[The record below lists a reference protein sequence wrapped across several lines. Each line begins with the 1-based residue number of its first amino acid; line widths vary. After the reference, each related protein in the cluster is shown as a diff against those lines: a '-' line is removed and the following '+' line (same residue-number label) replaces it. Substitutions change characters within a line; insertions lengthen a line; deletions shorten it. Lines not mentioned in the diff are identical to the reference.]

1 MTDLKSIVEEHIDI
15 RKKLKLTKLDDNTL
29 FSEAVRRLNTIKMD
43 SRPAPSKG
51 PTPEQGPRKKTF
63 KELNA
68 PATDK
73 QVNFLKELGLEE
85 IPAGL
90 TKIDADMLIKEKVR
104 EKEQKER
111 EQSGDAGY

>member
-29 FSEAVRRLNTIKMD
+29 FSEAVRRFNTIKMD
-43 SRPAPSKG
+43 SRPNQSKAPI
-51 PTPEQGPRKKTF
+51 PEQGPRKKTF

-68 PATDK
+68 PATEK
-73 QVNFLKELGLEE
+73 QINFLKELGLKE

-90 TKIDADMLIKEKVR
+90 TKIDADMLIKERVK
-104 EKEQKER
+104 EKEER
-111 EQSGDAGY
+111 ERSGDASY